1 MDLAP
6 APDRIAALPCW
17 TGRPRAAPLPG
28 GLSNEIWKVEDEAG
42 AHVVRFG
49 RDYPCHH
56 VSRAREQMTTR
67 AAHAAGFAPAVEW
80 TAEGVMVTAFV
91 TSRTWDAAEVRA
103 NPQRLATLLRDFHQ
117 KMPEEVSGPPYLF
130 SPFLMARDYARTL
143 AAGNSPHLPQ
153 VPRLLALTRALE
165 RTQPP
170 LHLVFGHNDLLPANL
185 LDDGS
190 RLWLID
196 YEYAG
201 FASPLFDLAG
211 AASNAGMDKAQSDAL
226 LTAYFGQ
233 PPDEPLRRAF
243 DAMACASLLR
253 ESMWAMASAIH
264 LSAPGADY
272 DAYAAENLAKL
283 DEALDAFQSRHGR
296 LE

>member
-1 MDLAP
+1 MTLAP

-17 TGRPRAAPLPG
+17 TGTPRAAPLPG
-28 GLSNEIWKVEDEAG
+28 GLSNEIWKVEDDEG

-56 VSRAREQMTTR
+56 VSRSREQMATR
-67 AAHAAGFAPAVEW
+67 AAHSAGFAPAVEW
-80 TAEGVMVTAFV
+80 TADGIMVTAFV
-91 TSRTWDAAEVRA
+91 TSRTWDAATVRA
-103 NPQRLATLLRDFHQ
+103 NPARLAALLCAFHT

-143 AAGNSPHLPQ
+143 RDGNSRHLPQ
-153 VPRLLALTRALE
+153 VPRLLALARSLE
-165 RTQPP
+165 SAQPP
-170 LHLVFGHNDLLPANL
+170 LALVFGHNDLLPANI
-185 LDDGS
+185 LDDGQ

-196 YEYAG
+196 FEYAG

-211 AASNAGMDKAQSDAL
+211 AASNAGMEAEESDAF
-226 LTAYFGQ
+226 LTAYLGA
-233 PPDEPLRRAF
+233 PPDPALRRPF

-253 ESMWAMASAIH
+253 ESMWAMASALH

-272 DAYAAENLAKL
+272 DAYATENLARL
-283 DEALDAFQSRHGR
+283 DAALDQFQTRHGR